1 MLKFLMVS
9 LIMIIMKTNH
19 SKLLMSLMTIF
30 YNMSLQTWSNSK
42 MSYVF
47 MGDLLSF
54 WNTNLAIWMTLI
66 LMFVNTKE
74 HELYKMVTILGLA
87 LFLMIFHSWSL
98 LMFYMLFEMSMI
110 MMLIIMMTWSYQP
123 ERVEAIMFLVVMAL
137 MFSLPFMAMMMKNIK
152 TLNFWTMNLSLTLW
166 EYLSILGI
174 FMMKMPF
181 YFMHFWLPK
190 VHVEAPV
197 QGSMILAAIMLKLGC
212 YGMLRFSAV
221 LSKFK
226 TTNLMILAMSM
237 WSMVI
242 LSMSCFIQSD
252 IKTLIAYSSVV
263 HMGIVL
269 ITILINKKKSI
280 TASMTIML
288 SHGMC
293 ASALFFLSNIFYTIS
308 KSRSITMNKGSAQ
321 TLPMITIFWFAA
333 CMSNTPMP
341 PAISMVGEIMS
352 FKLILN
358 FTNLYSII
366 FIMSLTSS
374 LYSIFMFYIMIQGK
388 SSKLTKKMFMMK
400 IKTFVIL
407 NLHMIPLLFL
417 SLKPK
422 MLMII

>member
-1 MLKFLMVS
+1 
-9 LIMIIMKTNH
+9 
-19 SKLLMSLMTIF
+19 MSLMTIF
-30 YNMSLQTWSNSK
+30 FNMSIQTWANSK

-47 MGDLLSF
+47 MGDLISF
-54 WNTNLAIWMTLI
+54 WNSNLAIWMSLI
-66 LMFVNTKE
+66 LMFMNTKSYK
-74 HELYKMVTILGLA
+74 LYKTITIVGLS
-87 LFLMIFHSWSL
+87 LFLMIFYTWNL
-98 LMFYMLFEMSMI
+98 IMFYMLFEMSMI

-152 TLNFWTMNLSLTLW
+152 TLNFWLMNMNPTVW
-166 EYLSILGI
+166 EYLSILSI

-190 VHVEAPV
+190 VHVEAPI

-212 YGMLRFSAV
+212 YGMLRFSSI

-226 TTNLMILAMSM
+226 TVNLIIVVMSM
-237 WSMVI
+237 WGMVI

-263 HMGIVL
+263 HMSIVL
-269 ITILINKKKSI
+269 IAILINKKKSM

-293 ASALFFLSNIFYTIS
+293 ASALFFLSNIFYTNS
-308 KSRSITMNKGSAQ
+308 KSRSIVVNKGSAQ
-321 TLPMITIFWFAA
+321 TLPMISTLWFVA

-358 FTNLYSII
+358 FTNLYSVI
-366 FIMSLTSS
+366 FIMTLTSS
-374 LYSIFMFYIMIQGK
+374 LYSIFMFYIMVQSK

-400 IKTFVIL
+400 IKTLVISY
-407 NLHMIPLLFL
+407 LHMIPLLFL
-417 SLKPK
+417 SIKPK